1 MMMYHH
7 NVSKHSLF
15 EGQKKTWRMEDGG
28 WSIEHVGICKQ
39 LVTYVSK
46 CLSWKPF

>member
-7 NVSKHSLF
+7 NVSKHSIF
-15 EGQKKTWRMEDGG
+15 EGQKKT

-39 LVTYVSK
+39 LVTYVPK
-46 CLSWKPF
+46 CLS